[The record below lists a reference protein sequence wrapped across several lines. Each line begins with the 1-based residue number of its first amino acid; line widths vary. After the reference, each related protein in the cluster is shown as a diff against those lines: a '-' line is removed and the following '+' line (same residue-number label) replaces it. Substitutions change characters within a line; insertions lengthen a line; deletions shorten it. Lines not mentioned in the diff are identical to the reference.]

1 MIERA
6 LQVAIQVGKRQLQL
20 DDETYRGLLRR
31 VAGVDSSTQLDDAKA
46 RAVLDD
52 MRSKGFRDGVN
63 AVSTKRRGGASHP
76 MAKKARALWLA
87 LWNLDETE
95 TGSEAALTAFANGI
109 VGKDDLR
116 FCTSAELGRVV
127 QGLKA
132 WAKRVGLP
140 LEGGAISGRRAVVRE
155 QWARLHKA
163 GWATIAGNR
172 GLAGYA
178 HMTWC
183 VPNSRAVDDFEAEHL
198 DKVAAKLGPHVR
210 QLRLGKRHQAKAHA
224 EYCDSSGNEKA
235 LPGTPTRP
243 AKASEW

>member
-20 DDETYRGLLRR
+20 DDETYRALLKR
-31 VAGVDSSTQLDDAKA
+31 VAGVDSSKELDDAAA

-52 MRSKGFRDGVN
+52 MRSKGFRDGVT
-63 AVSTKRRGGASHP
+63 AGSKHRRGGASQP
-76 MAKKARALWLA
+76 MARKARAMWLA

-95 TGSEAALTAFANGI
+95 TGSEAALTAFAKGI
-109 VGKDDLR
+109 TGKDDLR
-116 FCTSAELGRVV
+116 FCTAPELGRVV
-127 QGLKA
+127 EGLKA

-140 LEGGAISGRRAVVRE
+140 LEGGALSGRRAVVRE

-163 GWATIAGNR
+163 GWATIAGDR

-198 DKVAAKLGPHVR
+198 DKIAARLGPHVR
-210 QLRLGKRHQAKAHA
+210 TLKLGRRH
-224 EYCDSSGNEKA
+224 
-235 LPGTPTRP
+235 R
-243 AKASEW
+243 